1 MYVISFSWTDAAVKP
16 IQLIQIALFHSFI
29 DSPIPPSVFY
39 YLAEFKRTIF
49 YFLPNFFSKFID
61 AETSYHS
68 SSQKVVDL
76 LVDYNFLRYMGVIF
90 FFLIIFA
97 CMWVL
102 FFFLSNRRL
111 ITHKTWHSM
120 FEDVFKRRFKFMAI
134 NDVFSLFY
142 VPILWFG
149 LSQFKSLIGSGP
161 ETYMTVNA
169 GLTVVFFVF
178 AVVMPFVW
186 LMMWIKF
193 DPSRFD
199 VECSFMCKRIKK
211 MDLSM

>member
-1 MYVISFSWTDAAVKP
+1 
-16 IQLIQIALFHSFI
+16 
-29 DSPIPPSVFY
+29 
-39 YLAEFKRTIF
+39 
-49 YFLPNFFSKFID
+49 
-61 AETSYHS
+61 
-68 SSQKVVDL
+68 
-76 LVDYNFLRYMGVIF
+76 
-90 FFLIIFA
+90 
-97 CMWVL
+97 
-102 FFFLSNRRL
+102 
-111 ITHKTWHSM
+111 M

-149 LSQFKSLIGSGP
+149 LSQFKSLIDSGP